1 MAGVSFVANRVLGGR
16 YILGERLGGGGT
28 AFVYKGRDSLLNR
41 TVAIKVLNTQ
51 LTADGD
57 FVAKFRREAQAAASL
72 SNPYIVGVYDVGQD
86 DDVYYIVMEYVEGK
100 TLKEFIAAEGPFTLE
115 IVVDIAMQIAEAL
128 RHAHQHGVV
137 HRDIKPHNILITRDG
152 QAKVTDFGIAR
163 ATTTSTLTQSGSL
176 MGSVHYMSPEQAR
189 GGYTNERSDIYS
201 LGVVM
206 YEMLTGVVP
215 FTGDNVVSIGLKH
228 LQENPRPIK
237 EQRPEVSPGLEKI
250 VAKAMCKEQGK
261 RYQSITEMI
270 RDLADMSGIS
280 GVNIEGG
287 KNPRRGKELA
297 DKQSELDD
305 TYIPSL
311 KVDSMSPKQRKKWP
325 LLAVLTILMV
335 VTMLVVGGYLL
346 YVFWPRPEVLVPNVV
361 NKTLAE
367 AERELRAAGLNSTI
381 GVAEWNPLI
390 PANVVIRQQPP
401 AGRPVRAG
409 RMVEII
415 PSRGPELVE
424 VPKLVGLSLLEAQIA
439 VSAHGFTLGQQD
451 TEHHDTAPPE
461 QVIMQNPRPGFL
473 TQRGVPI
480 DIVVSLGKAITDVQT
495 PLLIGLSEAEVAT
508 ALREAGLTVRTPILQ
523 DFHDTVPPGHVISQS
538 PAPGT
543 LIALGGEIGIV
554 VSRGRQARIT
564 VVIPARELNDNT
576 RVEITVEDR
585 EGRRVAY
592 EGVHSSADGE
602 VRIPVTGLAPMR
614 LIVRLNGRID
624 REEIVN

>member
-1 MAGVSFVANRVLGGR
+1 VASRVLGGR
-16 YILGERLGGGGT
+16 YVLGERLGGGGT

-100 TLKEFIAAEGPFTLE
+100 TLKDLIAEEGQLTQELA
-115 IVVDIAMQIAEAL
+115 IDIAMQIAEAL

-137 HRDIKPHNILITRDG
+137 HRDIKPHNILITRDV

-250 VAKAMCKEQGK
+250 VAIAMCKEQGQ
-261 RYQSITEMI
+261 RYQSVTEMI
-270 RDLADMSGIS
+270 RDLADMSGIG
-280 GVNIEGG
+280 GVTVETV
-287 KNPRRGKELA
+287 KAQRRGKE
-297 DKQSELDD
+297 QGSTPSQLDD

-311 KVDSMSPKQRKKWP
+311 KVNEMRPKQKKKWP
-325 LLAVLTILMV
+325 VLAILTILMV
-335 VTMLVVGGYLL
+335 VTMLAVGGSIL
-346 YVFWPRPEVLVPNVV
+346 YVFWPRPEVVVPNVV
-361 NKTLAE
+361 GKTLTE

-381 GVAEWNPLI
+381 GVAEWNPLV
-390 PANVVIRQQPP
+390 PANVVIRQEPP
-401 AGRPVRAG
+401 AGRPVRMG
-409 RMVEII
+409 RMIAVV

-424 VPKLVGLSLLEAQIA
+424 VPVLVGLSLLEAQIA
-439 VSAHGFTLGQQD
+439 LSANGFILGQQ
-451 TEHHDTAPPE
+451 TTAHHETVPPE
-461 QVIMQNPRPGFL
+461 QVITQNPRPGFL
-473 TQRGVPI
+473 TERGVPI
-480 DIVVSLGKAITDVQT
+480 DIVVSLGRAVSEVQT
-495 PLLIGLSEAEVAT
+495 PLLIGLSEGEVIL
-508 ALREAGLTVRTPILQ
+508 ALREAGLSVQTPIMQ
-523 DFHDTVPPGHVISQS
+523 EFHDTVPFGHVISQS

-543 LIALGGEIGIV
+543 VLAPGDEVSIV

-564 VVIPARELNDNT
+564 LVIPAQDLNDNT
-576 RVEITVEDR
+576 RVEITIEDGG
-585 EGRRVAY
+585 GRRVAY
-592 EGVHSSADGE
+592 EGVHSRADGD
-602 VRIPVTGLAPMR
+602 VVIPVAGLSPMR
-614 LIVRLNGRID
+614 LIVRLNGRIVRD
-624 REEIVN
+624 EIVN

>member
-1 MAGVSFVANRVLGGR
+1 MATRVLGGR
-16 YILGERLGGGGT
+16 YVLGERLGGGGT

-100 TLKEFIAAEGPFTLE
+100 TLKELVGEKGQLSSELAIDL
-115 IVVDIAMQIAEAL
+115 AMQIAEAL

-215 FTGDNVVSIGLKH
+215 FTGDNPVSIGLKH

-237 EQRPEVSPGLEKI
+237 EHRPEISPGLEKI
-250 VAKAMCKEQGK
+250 IAKAMCKEQSK
-261 RYQSITEMI
+261 RYQSVTEMI
-270 RDLADMSGIS
+270 RDLAEMSGIG
-280 GVNIEGG
+280 GVTVETTKG
-287 KNPRRGKELA
+287 PRRGKEQPNLP
-297 DKQSELDD
+297 SELDD

-311 KVDSMSPKQRKKWP
+311 KVDGMSPKKKKKWS

-335 VTMLVVGGYLL
+335 VTMLVVGGSLL
-346 YVFWPRPEVLVPNVV
+346 YEFWPQPEVEVPNVV
-361 NKTLAE
+361 GKTLAE
-367 AERELRAAGLNSTI
+367 AERELRALGLNSTI
-381 GVAEWNPLI
+381 GVAEWNPLV

-401 AGRPVRAG
+401 AGRTVRAG
-409 RMVEII
+409 RMVEVV

-424 VPKLVGLSLLEAQIA
+424 VPELVGLSLLEVQIA
-439 VSAHGFTLGQQD
+439 LSAVGLTLGEQ
-451 TEHHDTAPPE
+451 TTAHHDTAPPE

-480 DIVVSLGKAITDVQT
+480 DIVVSLGKAVSEVPT
-495 PLLIGLSEAEVAT
+495 PLLIGLSEGEVVL
-508 ALREAGLTVRTPILQ
+508 ALREAGLSLQTPIRQ
-523 DFHDTVPPGHVISQS
+523 EFHDTVSLGHVISQS

-543 LIALGGEIGIV
+543 PMALGGEVAIV

-564 VVIPARELNDNT
+564 VVIPAQALNNNM
-576 RVEITVEDR
+576 RVEITIEDR
-585 EGRRVAY
+585 DGRRVAY
-592 EGVHSSADGE
+592 EGVHSRADGE
-602 VRIPVTGLAPMR
+602 LRIPITGLAPMR
-614 LIVRLNGRID
+614 LIVRLNDRID
-624 REEIVN
+624 RDEIVN